1 MNNLKQFVSLLL
13 VAVLLLSACGAEKV
27 GTSTPSGQ
35 SPQQMLIDASRS
47 YFQFDIK
54 PIEVSHGEDY
64 VIEWEDEG
72 MEAHI
77 RFLLDKPKGDIL
89 HSDVWDVQIL
99 LFDPLS
105 GIPHDVLLTEP
116 LEGWDSFFWETII
129 YNEYQDEAWHS
140 YGFQDFPD
148 IQSLADLRHFDSLQ
162 LLDITGRMTGII
174 DPAGLENCVHLKKL
188 CVENASAELLN
199 IAAGLTELEIL
210 IIDSNDQVDLSPLA
224 GHPSLQTLRLANQQL
239 SSLEPLATIPKLRA
253 LNLDEAVFPDL
264 EPLTQTN
271 LEALSIGLSQSGR
284 GMYSD
289 LDYEPLSRI
298 KTLVYLELDNHTAF
312 DVDDCAKVL
321 EGCTALKYLD
331 FNYTSA
337 ADAYASGD
345 WTPDL
350 SRLEAYQAAKSR

>member
-1 MNNLKQFVSLLL
+1 MKKLTSFFSLLL
-13 VAVLLLSACGAEKV
+13 YALLLLTACGQTP
-27 GTSTPSGQ
+27 GTTAPATKSS
-35 SPQQMLIDASRS
+35 QQMIIDASRS

-64 VIEWEDEG
+64 VIEWQDAG

-105 GIPHDVLLTEP
+105 GIPHDVMLTKP

-129 YNEYQDEAWHS
+129 YNKYQDEAWHS
-140 YGFQDFPD
+140 YGFHTFPN

-174 DPAGLENCVHLKKL
+174 DPAGLENCVHMKKL
-188 CVENASAELLN
+188 FVENASEQLLN

-210 IIDSNDQVDLSPLA
+210 TIESENEVDLSPLA
-224 GHPSLQTLRLANQQL
+224 GHPSLRTLRLANQQL
-239 SSLEPLATIPKLRA
+239 TSLEPLATIPKLRA

-271 LEALSIGLSQSGR
+271 LEALSMGLSQSGR
-284 GMYSD
+284 GTYSD

-298 KTLVYLELDNHTAF
+298 ETLVHLDLVNHTAF
-312 DVDDCAKVL
+312 DADDCDAIL
-321 EGCTALKYLD
+321 EDCTALKYLD
-331 FNYTSA
+331 FSYTSA

-350 SRLEAYQAAKSR
+350 SHLEAYQAAKSR